1 MYAVRPFQFLKGE
14 IIMKIGV
21 KEGIKFG
28 IGCMIGKFIMTY
40 VFRVAIT
47 ATEELKKKETETVEN
62 TDK

>member
-1 MYAVRPFQFLKGE
+1 
-14 IIMKIGV
+14 MKIGV

-28 IGCMIGKFIMTY
+28 VGCMIGKLIMTY
-40 VFRVAIT
+40 VFQVVIT